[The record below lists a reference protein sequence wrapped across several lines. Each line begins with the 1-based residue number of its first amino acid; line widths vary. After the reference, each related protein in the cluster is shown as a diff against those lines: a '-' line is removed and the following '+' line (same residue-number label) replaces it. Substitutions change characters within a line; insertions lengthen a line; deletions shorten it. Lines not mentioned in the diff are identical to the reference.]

1 MYDSDLS
8 THIKLPGYVCTG
20 FVLFIL
26 PYPSKYVKNKRYV
39 DVVMINM
46 KTDSPFETSFVW
58 FKVVGY
64 LDTRL

>member
-1 MYDSDLS
+1 MR
-8 THIKLPGYVCTG
+8 IKLPGYVCTG
-20 FVLFIL
+20 FVLFILLFGFIL